1 MSAFSQHK
9 IDELKQLHL
18 LQYGWCVVDG
28 AFGTDMASKFLDEMQ
43 TLEKAKLFL
52 PNKVQFT
59 VQSNG
64 QSVPLVVT
72 KPHIFEVDLH
82 DQSKRKLVP
91 TFDQLFCHD
100 ILSDVMQHV
109 EDKMKHLSKSRHTEK
124 DIRTHGHVSATTAA
138 SSGATTHAS
147 SDSNHQPANMSHSDA
162 TQVTWQDQH
171 YRWSKLGRGTKSKTI
186 KLQINYGGAFPFHF
200 DNPGPPNK
208 RR

>member
-1 MSAFSQHK
+1 MK
-9 IDELKQLHL
+9 I
-18 LQYGWCVVDG
+18 
-28 AFGTDMASKFLDEMQ
+28 
-43 TLEKAKLFL
+43 LEQAKLFL

-91 TFDQLFCHD
+91 NFDNLFRHD
-100 ILSDVMQHV
+100 VLSEVMQDV
-109 EDKMKHLSKSRHTEK
+109 EDQMRCHSKSRHTEK
-124 DIRTHGHVSATTAA
+124 LVQTPGHVGTVHTPTTTATSAGATIRTSNETNDQPFSSSH
-138 SSGATTHAS
+138 SGAA
-147 SDSNHQPANMSHSDA
+147 
-162 TQVTWQDQH
+162 QVTWQDQH
-171 YRWSKLGRGTKSKTI
+171 YRWSKLGRGTNSKTI
-186 KLQINYGGAFPFHF
+186 KLQINYGGSFPFHF